1 MSQMK
6 KESSSIDRTAINKSP
21 SSDDINTQKKSSED
35 AIRLKKAREK
45 TGLRQKDFARLIGS
59 SEKTI
64 SNIETG
70 QRKLSA
76 AMKEKLKQFEE
87 EYALSYEQMF
97 SISVNKLL
105 ESHGLHNTFINQNII
120 DNLYKLLNPAGLKLK
135 KTDIERYENFLKNI
149 TECMLA
155 FQLEEFQALNES
167 RPFKRTHPVQ
177 LAYDSIRARD
187 QFTDYERS
195 FYDSII

>member
-6 KESSSIDRTAINKSP
+6 KNFSSIDSTAINKSP
-21 SSDDINTQKKSSED
+21 SAEAVSIQKKLTED

-45 TGLRQKDFARLIGS
+45 SGLKQKDFALFIGS
-59 SEKTI
+59 SVKTI
-64 SNIETG
+64 SNIENG
-70 QRKLSA
+70 HRKLSP
-76 AMKEKLKQFEE
+76 AMKEKIKQFEE
-87 EYALSYEQMF
+87 NYDLSYEQMF
-97 SISVNKLL
+97 SVSVNKLL
-105 ESHGLHNTFINQNII
+105 ESHGLHNTFINHDII
-120 DNLYKLLNPAGLKLK
+120 DNLYKLLDPANLTLK

-155 FQLEEFQALNES
+155 FQLEEFQALNEN

-187 QFTDYERS
+187 QF
-195 FYDSII
+195 FYNAEHQKK

>member
-6 KESSSIDRTAINKSP
+6 KKSSSIDRTAINKSP
-21 SSDDINTQKKSSED
+21 SADDINTQKKSSED

-45 TGLRQKDFARLIGS
+45 TGLRQKDFASLIGS

-105 ESHGLHNTFINQNII
+105 ESHGLHNTFINQDII
-120 DNLYKLLNPAGLKLK
+120 DNLKLK
-135 KTDIERYENFLKNI
+135 KTDVERYENFLKNI

-187 QFTDYERS
+187 QF
-195 FYDSII
+195 FYNAEHQKK

>member
-21 SSDDINTQKKSSED
+21 SADDINTQKKSSED

-105 ESHGLHNTFINQNII
+105 ESQGLQDSAI
-120 DNLYKLLNPAGLKLK
+120 YKGC
-135 KTDIERYENFLKNI
+135 R
-149 TECMLA
+149 
-155 FQLEEFQALNES
+155 
-167 RPFKRTHPVQ
+167 
-177 LAYDSIRARD
+177 
-187 QFTDYERS
+187 
-195 FYDSII
+195 

>member
-6 KESSSIDRTAINKSP
+6 KKSSSIDRTAINKSP
-21 SSDDINTQKKSSED
+21 SADDINTQKKSSED

-87 EYALSYEQMF
+87 AYALSYEQMF

-105 ESHGLHNTFINQNII
+105 ESHGLHNTFINQDII

-187 QFTDYERS
+187 QF
-195 FYDSII
+195 FYNAEHQKK

>member
-1 MSQMK
+1 MSQIK
-6 KESSSIDRTAINKSP
+6 KESSSIDSTTINKSP
-21 SSDDINTQKKSSED
+21 SADDMNKKKITED

-45 TGLRQKDFARLIGS
+45 SGLKQKDFAQLIGS
-59 SEKTI
+59 SAKTI

-87 EYALSYEQMF
+87 DYALSYEQML
-97 SISVNKLL
+97 SISVSKLL
-105 ESHGLHNTFINQNII
+105 ESHGLHNTFINQDII

-135 KTDIERYENFLKNI
+135 KTDVERYENFLKNI

-155 FQLEEFQALNES
+155 FQLEEFQALNEN
-167 RPFKRTHPVQ
+167 RPFKRTHPVH
-177 LAYDSIRARD
+177 LAYDSIRVRD
-187 QFTDYERS
+187 QF
-195 FYDSII
+195 FYNAKHQKK

>member
-21 SSDDINTQKKSSED
+21 SADDINTQKKSSED

-105 ESHGLHNTFINQNII
+105 ESHGLHNTFINQDII

-155 FQLEEFQALNES
+155 FQLEEFQALNC
-167 RPFKRTHPVQ
+167 FLQ
-177 LAYDSIRARD
+177 DLFA
-187 QFTDYERS
+187 
-195 FYDSII
+195 